1 MAAGEVIWMLSYDPV
16 LVEQIRRLMAN
27 RSFLKTVRGVGYLFT
42 GPDDVRR

>member
-27 RSFLKTVRGVGYLFT
+27 RSS
-42 GPDDVRR
+42 